1 MYPSSQVPQE
11 ILTFS
16 GRIIVIISTIYSPG
30 ENLGN
35 NKKYILPQTILT
47 CYNIERKGNWCRL
60 TPAHHRTTMT

>member
-47 CYNIERKGNWCRL
+47 CYDIE
-60 TPAHHRTTMT
+60 